1 MLGLRVLAN
10 PDEFLDMGGIFGHN
24 PFCEAEP
31 VLGAR
36 SIEYVTFTIEE
47 HRRGD
52 GRGRVE
58 EATATSEDNCLAV
71 GRARMAALAYSK
83 HRL

>member
-10 PDEFLDMGGIFGHN
+10 SDDFMEMSGIFGHN
-24 PFCEAEP
+24 PLCETEP
-31 VLGAR
+31 VLGAG
-36 SIEYVTFTIEE
+36 SIEYVTFVIEE
-47 HRRGD
+47 HCRGD

-58 EATATSEDNCLAV
+58 KATAPSEENYLAV
-71 GRARMAALAYSK
+71 GRARITALTYSN

>member
-10 PDEFLDMGGIFGHN
+10 PDEFMDMGGIFGHN

-58 EATATSEDNCLAV
+58 EATATSEDNYLAV